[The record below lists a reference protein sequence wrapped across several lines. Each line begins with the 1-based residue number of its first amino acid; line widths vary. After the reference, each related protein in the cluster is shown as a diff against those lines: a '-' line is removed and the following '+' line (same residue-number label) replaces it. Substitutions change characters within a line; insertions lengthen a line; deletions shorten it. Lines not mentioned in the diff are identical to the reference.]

1 MPAVELG
8 FEDKNKMKREGAGD
22 QLSRAVAGHS
32 TWANE
37 DGQEANKHDLTS
49 KRNYVLRQKRFSLF
63 SSNHR

>member
-8 FEDKNKMKREGAGD
+8 FEDKNKMIKMKREGAGD

-37 DGQEANKHDLTS
+37 DGQEANKHD
-49 KRNYVLRQKRFSLF
+49 
-63 SSNHR
+63 